1 MKNIAVISG
10 GYSHESLISKKSV
23 KTILKHLDTN
33 LYNLYHIKIDE
44 NGWKYVNKGIET
56 DVNRDDFTI
65 IDNRLTITFDF
76 AYIIIHGTPGEDGK
90 LQSYFDMLNIP
101 YNTPNHL
108 VSTITFNKWACNTLL
123 KSLGYNVA
131 ESIIIRPNQSF
142 DTNIITEK
150 LGLPVFIKPCD
161 GGSSYGVT
169 RVTETSQIEHAI
181 TEAFQH
187 GTEVI
192 IESEL
197 KGTEITNGI
206 FADRK
211 HNITVL
217 PITEI
222 VSEND
227 FFDFEAKYN
236 GKSNEVTPARLSDTV
251 TEEVKRLTKSI
262 YQDLGMSGLVR
273 IDYIIVDNIPFVIE
287 VNTTPGMS
295 SESIIPQQVKVQ
307 NLILQNV
314 LAEVIESKLS
324 NV

>member
-10 GYSHESLISKKSV
+10 GYSHESLISKESV
-23 KTILKHLDTN
+23 KTILGHLDTAK
-33 LYNLYHIKIDE
+33 YNLYHIRIDE
-44 NGWKYVNKGIET
+44 KGWKYINNNTEA
-56 DVNRDDFTI
+56 DVNRDNFTI
-65 IDNRLTITFDF
+65 KADNTTIKFDF

-90 LQSYFDMLNIP
+90 LQSYFDMLGIP

-108 VSTITFNKWACNTLL
+108 VSTLTFNKWACNTLL

-131 ESIIIRPNQSF
+131 ESIIVRPNQNWNS
-142 DTNIITEK
+142 TKIVNQ

-169 RVTETSQIEHAI
+169 RVIEENKIDTAI
-181 TEAFQH
+181 QEAFNH

-206 FADRK
+206 FSDSK
-211 HNITVL
+211 NNITVL

-222 VSEND
+222 VTEND
-227 FFDFEAKYN
+227 FFDFEAKYQ
-236 GKSNEVTPARLSDTV
+236 GKSNEITPARLSSDIYK
-251 TEEVKRLTKSI
+251 EVQRLTKSI
-262 YQDLGMSGLVR
+262 YQDLGISGLIR
-273 IDYIIVDNIPFVIE
+273 IDYIIVDKTPYIIE

-295 SESIIPQQVKVQ
+295 AESIIPQQVKE
-307 NLILQNV
+307 
-314 LAEVIESKLS
+314 AKLS
-324 NV
+324 LSEILSEIIDAKLSKK